1 MFQRCF
7 WPVQPAHEGQTC
19 GQMSSPLL
27 ECFSLSLRYELYG
40 CLSLLPA
47 KRSNFPC
54 QSSPDR
60 WWIQR
65 LRQWQ
70 RVHGWR
76 VSHGVR
82 VCHHR
87 GPCGGPWPERRGIFG
102 GGRAGQL
109 LTSFLVSGLHGPR
122 PAETIQIIA
131 GFGQMKLHFSSSVAN
146 SPLFLHSWT
155 TDHATKTRRF
165 LWPESSVATCLR
177 FCFPKE
183 HWVPE
188 DRLLSFSSLWGPC
201 LFQREFLL
209 KSFVPRDFFSYRHLL
224 LCCKIKGI
232 SRCEGS
238 FFPSTP
244 LKIK

>member
-1 MFQRCF
+1 
-7 WPVQPAHEGQTC
+7 
-19 GQMSSPLL
+19 MSSRLM
-27 ECFSLSLRYELYG
+27 ECFSHTLPHELWH

-47 KRSNFPC
+47 KRSDFPC
-54 QSSPDR
+54 QSSPAR
-60 WWIQR
+60 WWIQW

-87 GPCGGPWPERRGIFG
+87 GPCRGPGPERRGIFSG
-102 GGRAGQL
+102 SRAGHL
-109 LTSFLVSGLHGPR
+109 LPSFLASGLHGPR

-165 LWPESSVATCLR
+165 LWPESSVAICLR

-183 HWVPE
+183 HRVPE
-188 DRLLSFSSLWGPC
+188 DGLLSFSSLWGPC

-209 KSFVPRDFFSYRHLL
+209 KSFVPRDFFLTVICFYAAKL
-224 LCCKIKGI
+224 KGFHVV
-232 SRCEGS
+232 RVL
-238 FFPSTP
+238 FFP
-244 LKIK
+244 